1 MKEMASHHQIIS
13 ISHLPQ
19 FAAKG
24 DAHYFVYKDN
34 SSDKA
39 ISKIRKLEEEERV
52 EEIAKMIGGEK
63 PTAIAFENARELMR
77 IN

>member
-1 MKEMASHHQIIS
+1 MKEMASHHQVIA

-24 DAHYFVYKDN
+24 DAHYYVFKDN
-34 SSDKA
+34 SSTTA
-39 ISKIRKLEEEERV
+39 ISKIKKLSPEERV
-52 EEIAKMIGGEK
+52 EEIAKMIGGDT
-63 PTAIAFENARELMR
+63 PTETAFENARELMS